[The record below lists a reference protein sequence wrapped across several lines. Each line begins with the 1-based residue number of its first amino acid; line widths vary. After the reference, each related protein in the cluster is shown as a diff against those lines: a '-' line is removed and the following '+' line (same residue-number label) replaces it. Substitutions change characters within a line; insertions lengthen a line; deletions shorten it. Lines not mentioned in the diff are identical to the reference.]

1 MVIRCVA
8 VASCRSD
15 QHLVSTRNNFRTSV
29 AIRYF
34 TQQGEGT
41 LVNTAVVASRT
52 ASSGELSICSISG
65 LFRDIAD
72 SSQRCR
78 SSKRRVDIIINGNKM
93 RSCGQV
99 AAVISNLVSTRNN
112 FRTSVAIRYFT
123 QQGEGTIVNTAVV
136 ASRTASSGELSIC
149 SISGLFRDIA
159 DSSQRCRS
167 SKRRVDII
175 INGNKMR
182 SCGQL
187 PQ

>member
-1 MVIRCVA
+1 MPE
-8 VASCRSD
+8 
-15 QHLVSTRNNFRTSV
+15 H
-29 AIRYF
+29 
-34 TQQGEGT
+34 
-41 LVNTAVVASRT
+41 
-52 ASSGELSICSISG
+52 
-65 LFRDIAD
+65 
-72 SSQRCR
+72 
-78 SSKRRVDIIINGNKM
+78 KRRVDIIINGNKM

-149 SISGLFRDIA
+149 SISGLFRDSA